1 MRLLRGCA
9 AQQRGGRGAK
19 VTPGR
24 GSALSTAV
32 PCRGPPSVTLCPSGL
47 WCSLPWPIVGSAT
60 TTTPLFRTATAT
72 HKSVDSPFIPHGRP
86 AANPVTL
93 VAVLD
98 AGAGLIWRG
107 SSVSCFCSFCP
118 PARVARA
125 CDLPTRT
132 GRSLRFSVMF
142 VRRVR
147 QVARAHGRRG
157 PLPPSLNVRFG
168 CNNSPLVSLRPMC
181 PSSLSTT
188 PQICTSPGRP
198 RYALGAGIGACVRLE
213 VEKYITHPILYVNR
227 RLSTPHRPKEPRAP
241 PPRT

>member
-1 MRLLRGCA
+1 MENSRPALPAPALA
-9 AQQRGGRGAK
+9 
-19 VTPGR
+19 TS
-24 GSALSTAV
+24 GSS
-32 PCRGPPSVTLCPSGL
+32 PPICESGL
-47 WCSLPWPIVGSAT
+47 WCSPPWPIVGSAT

-213 VEKYITHPILYVNR
+213 VEKYITPPILYVNR